1 MQDRAPSKPKSIAK
15 MIDHSLV
22 HPTLTDQDMARGC
35 EVGKRYGVAA
45 PPVLLPVLLFADSR
59 SIKS

>member
-1 MQDRAPSKPKSIAK
+1 